1 MEEINSLPRYKIGL
15 KEMKKNKQKVYII
28 YEIDQENDFINIYE
42 SKNRENIGKW
52 LNINVKHIDRYIT
65 KNMYDINKTLKD
77 NKYFIFKD
85 YE

>member
-1 MEEINSLPRYKIGL
+1 
-15 KEMKKNKQKVYII
+15 MKKNRQKIYII
-28 YEIDQENDFINIYE
+28 YEIDNDNDFINIYE

-52 LNINVKHIDRYIT
+52 LNTDVKNINKYVT
-65 KNMYDINKTLKD
+65 KDLYDINKTLKD

>member
-1 MEEINSLPRYKIGL
+1 
-15 KEMKKNKQKVYII
+15 MKKNKQKIYII
-28 YEIDQENDFINIYE
+28 YEIDDDNDFINIYE

-52 LNINVKHIDRYIT
+52 LNVNVKHIDRYIA
-65 KNMYDINKTLKD
+65 KDLYNINKTLKD

>member
-1 MEEINSLPRYKIGL
+1 
-15 KEMKKNKQKVYII
+15 MKKNKQKVYII

-52 LNINVKHIDRYIT
+52 LNINVKHIDRYVT
-65 KNMYDINKTLKD
+65 KDLYNINKTLKD